1 MNTILQKYVPERAVT
16 PCYNLIEK
24 YEVHLKVVNERV
36 SRHGDY
42 RQMHDGGHQITVN
55 ASGNK
60 YQFLITLIHE
70 IAHLVA
76 FETYGKRIKPHGRE
90 WKHMFQHM
98 MLPYLRPD
106 IFPADLLRPLASH
119 FKNPRASSCTDAHL
133 SMALKRYD
141 PSDDKTY
148 IFELPAGTIFRIYNG
163 KVFRRGKKKVK
174 RYECVEVKTG
184 RMYLFQ
190 PNAEVELLSNTIQ

>member
-1 MNTILQKYVPERAVT
+1 MNSILQKYVPEKAVA
-16 PCYNLIEK
+16 PCYNLIKK

-36 SRHGDY
+36 TRHGDY
-42 RQMHDGGHQITVN
+42 RKLPDGGHQITVN
-55 ASGNK
+55 ASANK

-76 FETYGKRIKPHGRE
+76 FQTCGKRIKPHGKE

-106 IFPADLLRPLASH
+106 VFPSDLLGPLARH
-119 FKNPRASSCTDAHL
+119 FKNPRASSCTDATL
-133 SMALKRYD
+133 SLALKRYD
-141 PSDDKTY
+141 PNDDKTF
-148 IFELPAGTIFRIYNG
+148 IFELAAGSIFRIYNG
-163 KVFRRGKKKVK
+163 KVFKRGNRKVK

-190 PNAEVELLSNTIQ
+190 PNAEVELLSDTIR